1 MYGTFLH
8 LLYEQLHV
16 QTPHLLRVS
25 VGSQVAATSRS
36 NKGSL
41 TLTSARPP
49 IQFPLCFERA
59 RTTAFDAVHKKARRK
74 PRTLGIPTGTVPP
87 TSQTPS
93 QVRALAARIAS
104 ARSSSPTTL
113 NSRTTPKKRRP
124 VTTRLGIY
132 CRQVPWRVQQAR
144 CCQPLR
150 QWCLQQNRG
159 LRFWLLWRRVQRH
172 RGEPG
177 HVPVSFNLHLN
188 NV

>member
-1 MYGTFLH
+1 MWFWGLVYGTF

-74 PRTLGIPTGTVPP
+74 PRTAYTRDPYRYSTTNLPDTVSSARIGRENRLRKVKFADDLEQQDDPEEEAP
-87 TSQTPS
+87 CHDKARDLLSTS
-93 QVRALAARIAS
+93 ALACSTGSLLSTAS
-104 ARSSSPTTL
+104 TVVSSTEPRVTL
-113 NSRTTPKKRRP
+113 LAPLATGSKTPGGAG
-124 VTTRLGIY
+124 TCTGI
-132 CRQVPWRVQQAR
+132 
-144 CCQPLR
+144 L
-150 QWCLQQNRG
+150 
-159 LRFWLLWRRVQRH
+159 
-172 RGEPG
+172 
-177 HVPVSFNLHLN
+177 
-188 NV
+188 